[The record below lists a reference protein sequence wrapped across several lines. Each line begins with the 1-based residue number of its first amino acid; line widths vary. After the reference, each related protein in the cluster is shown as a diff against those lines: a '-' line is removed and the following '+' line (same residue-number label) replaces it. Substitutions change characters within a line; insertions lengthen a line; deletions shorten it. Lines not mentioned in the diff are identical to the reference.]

1 MKKKTLLEVTPDF
14 ASDGIFHA
22 LSDLDTQNVFPFLH
36 PIDPDELLAT
46 ECDYYLNHSGG
57 KQTSPYVERFMNLAQ
72 IDALDLTANTL
83 LGMSVFQRFRDDWL
97 KLMAGFN
104 ATVNPTLGRVET
116 RTKSGTDETAHTGS
130 DTDTR
135 SPLLDTTTSR
145 DRDKNYDEKEYRHN
159 GFNSVNS
166 SPVDN
171 SKENHAE
178 EIKVEERGSD
188 ETVHEKDTTDTITY
202 DTTDTTTITPSGE
215 ELNESLK
222 YHIDLW
228 SNLDFV
234 EHIFNDIDKILT
246 SPIYL

>member
-1 MKKKTLLEVTPDF
+1 MKKTLLEVSENILT
-14 ASDGIFHA
+14 DGIFHV
-22 LSDLDTQNVFPFLH
+22 LSNLDTNNAFPFLH
-36 PIDPDELLAT
+36 PTDTDYLVSLET
-46 ECDYYLNHSGG
+46 DYYLNHSGG
-57 KQTSPYVERFMNLAQ
+57 KQISPYVERLLEEAQ
-72 IDALDLTANTL
+72 EEKITSTL
-83 LGMSVFQRFRDDWL
+83 MSVFAHSVLQRCGDDWMN
-97 KLMAGFN
+97 LMAGYM
-104 ATVNPTLGRVET
+104 VSVDPTAGRVET
-116 RTKSGTDETAHTGS
+116 RVKSGTDETAHTGS

-202 DTTDTTTITPSGE
+202 DTTDEVTITPSGVE
-215 ELNESLK
+215 IDEAIK